1 VTADDA
7 VLAHQPGHAL
17 AVDRVAKAAQFGM
30 DSKRAVFPAVF
41 GMDFADLLDQ
51 GVLLELPPRPR
62 LGAGDPPVVA
72 RAGDLQHPAYPL
84 DAEHLGMGGDEVPS
98 GGLHF
103 ISRAK

>member
-1 VTADDA
+1 MMPCLRIS
-7 VLAHQPGHAL
+7 LATRLRLTVWPE
-17 AVDRVAKAAQFGM
+17 AAQFGM
-30 DSKRAVFPAVF
+30 DSQRTVVAAVF

-51 GVLLELPPRPR
+51 GVLGFLPLRPR

-72 RAGDLQHPAYPL
+72 RAGDFQHPAYPL
-84 DAEHLGMGGDEVPS
+84 DAEHLGVGGDEVPS